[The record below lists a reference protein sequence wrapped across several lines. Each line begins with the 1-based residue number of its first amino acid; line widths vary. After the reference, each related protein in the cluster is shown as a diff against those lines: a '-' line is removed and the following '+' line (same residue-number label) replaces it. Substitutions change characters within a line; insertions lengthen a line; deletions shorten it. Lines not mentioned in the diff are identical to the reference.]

1 MWLPKSIYER
11 IPQFYFLAGLL
22 LITDGLYLG
31 AEISYSYSYAYFG
44 LGFASLTYG
53 VGLFVMR
60 KTYRKAKRL
69 SQAGSEDG
77 DSATTVEE
85 FVTSPEASDAELSAE
100 HQYQSQQIRDVN
112 DKGA

>member
-11 IPQFYFLAGLL
+11 IPQFYVLAGLL
-22 LITDGLYLG
+22 LITDGLYLW
-31 AEISYSYSYAYFG
+31 AEVPYSYSYAFFG

-53 VGLFVMR
+53 VGLLILR
-60 KTYRKAKRL
+60 ITYRKAKRL

-77 DSATTVEE
+77 DSAATVEE
-85 FVTSPEASDAELSAE
+85 FATSPEAPDAELSAE
-100 HQYQSQQIRDVN
+100 QQYQSQQLRDVN